1 MCLGEG
7 EGEEEDEEKEP
18 HLPDRQTR
26 VECKKL
32 AHLHMPLVV
41 KLLVGV
47 VGHTRLGFFEND
59 ESQCSTLEAPGT
71 GGADQACRTHCV

>member
-18 HLPDRQTR
+18 HLPNRQNEMNEKTCTCR
-26 VECKKL
+26 WLSSCW
-32 AHLHMPLVV
+32 
-41 KLLVGV
+41 LLVGV